1 MNELELKKLIR
12 DLTEIESNLWS
23 QRYTKNFSWKEWYQI
38 NDDIAELSSQTLL
51 SKLSIKRI
59 FEKLKFNS

>member
-12 DLTEIESNLWS
+12 DLAEIESHLWS
-23 QRYTKNFSWKEWYQI
+23 QRYTKNFSWKAWYQI